1 MNYDEKLNADE
12 LFLYYNGKSIS
23 QKDFKQA
30 EKKASNLRDKTIE
43 FRMLLTIFKDV
54 RNGSYNISLKNLSII
69 SAAILYV
76 VSPIDAI
83 PDLIPF
89 FGWTD
94 DIAVVGFAMKHLSEV
109 LFDYKQV
116 KKF

>member
-1 MNYDEKLNADE
+1 
-12 LFLYYNGKSIS
+12 
-23 QKDFKQA
+23 
-30 EKKASNLRDKTIE
+30 
-43 FRMLLTIFKDV
+43 
-54 RNGSYNISLKNLSII
+54 LSII